1 MSSDKVRIF
10 HLKHFSLTDTNSA
23 MKIGMD
29 SMILGAYSAQNNFSN
44 ALDIGCGCGIL
55 SLMIAQKTN
64 GNVLAIDID
73 ETAVN
78 EADSNFKRSNW
89 SDRLSAKHISLQE
102 FLKNTEKKFDKII
115 CNPPY
120 FKNSLKSD
128 NVKRNL
134 ARHDESLTFEELAKG
149 VSKLLSKNGHFDVIL
164 PYDSG
169 EEMEKLMSIEG
180 LSLHN
185 QMLIRN
191 REGEKPFRVI
201 HHYTT
206 HEQMGMKCNSL
217 VLFNAHG
224 MYTDQFRDF
233 TREFYLDF

>member
-1 MSSDKVRIF
+1 
-10 HLKHFSLTDTNSA
+10 

-29 SMILGAYSAQNNFSN
+29 AVILAAFSAQTDCEN

-64 GNVLAIDID
+64 GEIFAIDID
-73 ETAVN
+73 EAAVS
-78 EADSNFKRSNW
+78 EADSNFQWSNW
-89 SDRLSAKHISLQE
+89 SDRLSVKHISLQE

-120 FKNSLKSD
+120 FKNSLKSED
-128 NVKRNL
+128 IKRNL
-134 ARHDESLTFEELAKG
+134 ARHDESLTFEELAKA
-149 VSKLLSKNGHFDVIL
+149 VSKLLSRNGHFDVIL

-180 LSLHN
+180 LHLHS

-191 REGEKPFRVI
+191 YKDEKPIRTI
-201 HHYTT
+201 QHYSAN
-206 HEQMGMKCNSL
+206 EQIGLKCNSL
-217 VLFNAHG
+217 MIYNADG
-224 MYTDQFRDF
+224 KYSDQFRYF
-233 TREFYLDF
+233 TRDFYLNFGRTKQNV